1 MGRLAH
7 RVVPALI
14 ASPHSDGG
22 QRGTVAVALGWC
34 VLGFAALGAAVDGAL
49 LYAAGSHV
57 ASLGSVGGS
66 AERERGGGSQ
76 SRRRRNAV
84 GEVRQREQRVTV
96 RPAPRSSNRTSVS
109 GPLL

>member
-14 ASPHSDGG
+14 TSPHSDGG

-34 VLGFAALGAAVDGAL
+34 VLGLAALGAAVDGVL

-57 ASLGSVGGS
+57 ARLGSAS
-66 AERERGGGSQ
+66 RSERQRGGGSQ

-84 GEVRQREQRVTV
+84 GEVRQRDQRGPV
-96 RPAPRSSNRTSVS
+96 RPAPCASNRRSVS